1 MSKVSSTELINQHYI
16 RNYEQTKYHR
26 DLIKVESEKQ
36 KAIDEESRLLL
47 HRQMQIEIEK
57 LQEYEKLNQTKLYEI
72 HLKGSNIDAY
82 T

>member
-47 HRQMQIEIEK
+47 HRLMQIEIEK
-57 LQEYEKLNQTKLYEI
+57 LHEYEKLQQKKLYEVNQ
-72 HLKGSNIDAY
+72 KGSNIDAY

>member
-1 MSKVSSTELINQHYI
+1 MSKVTSTELINQHYV

-26 DLIKVESEKQ
+26 DLIKIESEKQ

-47 HRQMQIEIEK
+47 HRLMQIEIEK
-57 LQEYEKLNQTKLYEI
+57 LQEYEKLHQNKLYAI
-72 HLKGSNIDAY
+72 HQKGSNIDAY